1 MALVWRNIL
10 ILVFAHFVV
19 SQRRSPIRCGEPT
32 KYPDK
37 HLLKKYLQK
46 VEFNDGEKVLYTCAL
61 GYEPSAGSRTSQC
74 VHGQWT
80 TLNMKCQKKKCNAL
94 GDIENGRYNQ
104 EGRSFGDKAIAV
116 CNEGYILRGEG
127 VRMCT
132 EKGWNGMD
140 PICEVSKIICS
151 APAVANRQIKPGE
164 RTQYAPQDIVNI
176 VCSEGFD
183 LIGLPQ
189 VTCGRDGQWQ
199 GLPVCSKVMTCSAP
213 AVANGRIRPGS
224 RVYKPK
230 DSVDITCSE
239 GFDLIGPAQVMC
251 GPDGQWQALP
261 ECRLKRITVM
271 TCSAP
276 AVANGRIRPGSRVY
290 KPKDSVDITCSEGFD
305 LIGPAQVMCGPDG
318 QWQALPECRLKRI
331 TVMTCSAPAV
341 ANGRIRPGSRV
352 YKPKD
357 SVDIT
362 CSEGFD
368 LIGPAQ
374 VMCGPDGQWQALP
387 ECRLKR
393 ITDKCGPAPSYPHAF
408 PRDESSTLKEYP
420 SGARIRYKCSIGYGR
435 VRGSI
440 NIHCQNGQWT
450 NLQLRCERKKCGSAG
465 EIFNGQFEYTG
476 VSFGDSA
483 TAVCQEGYELIGP
496 KVQICRDGGWDR
508 RSPVCEPVH
517 CPPPPEVKGA
527 EMFDP
532 IYDHVPFGH
541 VLSYHCRTG
550 ALIGERDI
558 FNQLMTCSAPAVA
571 NGRIRPGSRVYK
583 PKDSVDITCS
593 EGFDLIGPAQVMC
606 GPDGQWQAL
615 PECRPKR
622 ITDKC
627 GPAPSYPHAFP
638 RDESST
644 LKEYPSG
651 ARIRYKCS
659 IGYGRVRG
667 SINIH
672 CQNGQWTNLQLRC
685 ERKKCGSAGEIF
697 NGQFEYTGVSFGDS
711 ATAVCQEG

>member
-10 ILVFAHFVV
+10 MLVFAHFVV

-46 VEFNDGEKVLYTCAL
+46 AEFNDGEKVLYTCAL

-94 GDIENGRYNQ
+94 GDIENGQYNQ

-116 CNEGYILRGEG
+116 CNEGYILRGGG

-151 APAVANRQIKPGE
+151 APAVANRQIQPGE
-164 RTQYAPQDIVNI
+164 RTQFAPQDIVNI

-318 QWQALPECRLKRI
+318 QWQALPECR
-331 TVMTCSAPAV
+331 P
-341 ANGRIRPGSRV
+341 
-352 YKPKD
+352 
-357 SVDIT
+357 
-362 CSEGFD
+362 
-368 LIGPAQ
+368 
-374 VMCGPDGQWQALP
+374 
-387 ECRLKR
+387 KR

-435 VRGSI
+435 VRGSTS
-440 NIHCQNGQWT
+440 IHCQNGQWT

-483 TAVCQEGYELIGP
+483 TAICQEGYELIGP

-541 VLSYHCRTG
+541 VLSYHCHTG

-558 FNQLMTCSAPAVA
+558 YCTKSGTWSAPPPECKGTFCPNPHVP
-571 NGRIRPGSRVYK
+571 GGSRMRGFRPVYK
-583 PKDSVDITCS
+583 FGNTVTIACNPGLRLMGESFVT
-593 EGFDLIGPAQVMC
+593 C
-606 GPDGQWQAL
+606 GPDGEWIPKL
-615 PECRPKR
+615 PEC
-622 ITDKC
+622 
-627 GPAPSYPHAFP
+627 
-638 RDESST
+638 
-644 LKEYPSG
+644 
-651 ARIRYKCS
+651 
-659 IGYGRVRG
+659 V
-667 SINIH
+667 
-672 CQNGQWTNLQLRC
+672 
-685 ERKKCGSAGEIF
+685 
-697 NGQFEYTGVSFGDS
+697 
-711 ATAVCQEG
+711 